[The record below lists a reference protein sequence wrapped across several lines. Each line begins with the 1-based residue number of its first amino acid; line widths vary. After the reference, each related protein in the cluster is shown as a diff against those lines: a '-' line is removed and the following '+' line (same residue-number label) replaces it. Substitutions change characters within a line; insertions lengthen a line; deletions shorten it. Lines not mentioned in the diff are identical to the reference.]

1 MDFRVAPKP
10 TEFAWQAPRGGVGKT
25 KTCGAT
31 YLGKKIVVQTPLC
44 AARMFKDPRSTS
56 LYLTLTDDLQREF
69 GDFVKLYEDHA
80 AKELVGTLTD
90 KELSGCLRNNG
101 GSFRVTAWDDV
112 QWFDQK
118 GTFLKEAPTSVDSI
132 VCVMEFGGVWVTD
145 TKWGLKWRVSQ
156 IMTAEKP
163 AYPTPTAAQTPKPPT
178 LVPYA
183 FLE

>member
-10 TEFAWQAPRGGVGKT
+10 AEFAWHAPRGGVGKT

-31 YLGKKIVVQTPLC
+31 YLGKKIVVQTPSC
-44 AARMFKDPRSTS
+44 AARMFKDPRSTA
-56 LYLTLTDDLQREF
+56 LYLSLTDDVQREF
-69 GDFVKLYEDHA
+69 GDFVKSYEDHA
-80 AKELVGTLTD
+80 AKELVGTLAE

-112 QWFDQK
+112 QWFDHK
-118 GTFLKEAPTSVDSI
+118 GTFLKEPPTSVNSI

-145 TKWGLKWRVSQ
+145 AKWGLKWRVSQ
-156 IMTAEKP
+156 IMTGPPENTSSSAP
-163 AYPTPTAAQTPKPPT
+163 ASSS
-178 LVPYA
+178 YA